1 MNIIETLMNIDY
13 KALALLMIENVITEQ
28 KCSKKATEQMDVYS
42 FGVVLLELITGKKAE
57 IPDPRDS
64 IDIVTWVRRKINM
77 TNAEHQILDSNISS
91 SFQQEMFSVLELA
104 LCCISVVPDKRPSMF
119 EVVQSLQSVY
129 TGFQSPKFNS
139 GESSFSIEH

>member
-1 MNIIETLMNIDY
+1 MNIDY

-57 IPDPRDS
+57 IPDSRDS

-77 TNAEHQILDSNISS
+77 TNAEHQILDSNISN
-91 SFQQEMFSVLELA
+91 SFQQEMLSVLELA